1 MILLYSLLRSTLV
14 FAVTM
19 GAATTPLLCFAQ
31 KSQNYPSKPIRIVT
45 ASAASQTDIVTRL
58 IGDKMSDGFGQPVV
72 IENRA
77 GAGGTIG
84 ALVVARATADGYT
97 LLLQSSQFAI
107 RAAIQPNLPY
117 DSQRDFT
124 GITQIGYSTQVL
136 IVSPSFAVKSAKEF
150 IAWAQAR
157 PDQMLFSTSGAGTG
171 THMDIERFRFAAG
184 IKARHV
190 AFKTTSE
197 SMIEVVAGRT
207 HFAAAPLG
215 PALPL
220 IKDGKLMALV
230 VFTPQRSPLLP
241 DTPAMAE
248 VLPGYQR
255 DGSYGLM
262 APAKTPRPILH
273 QLAKEVARIVALP
286 DIKER
291 MRIMGFVPATS
302 TPEEYD
308 KILRAEIE
316 TFTKVARLVGLR
328 TQ

>member
-1 MILLYSLLRSTLV
+1 MNFVYALLRSTLV
-14 FAVTM
+14 IAVTTA
-19 GAATTPLLCFAQ
+19 AATTPVLCFAQ
-31 KSQNYPSKPIRIVT
+31 KSQNYPNKPIRIVT

-58 IGDKMSDGFGQPVV
+58 IGDKMSAGFGQPVV

-77 GAGGTIG
+77 GAGGAIG
-84 ALVVARATADGYT
+84 ANVVAKATADGYT

-117 DSQRDFT
+117 DSQRDFA

-136 IVSPSFAVKSAKEF
+136 IVSPALAMRSAKEF

-171 THMDIERFRFAAG
+171 THMDVERFRFAAG

-190 AFKTTSE
+190 AFKATSE

-215 PALPL
+215 PALAL
-220 IKDGKLMALV
+220 IKDGKLMALA

-273 QLAKEVARIVALP
+273 QLAKEVARIVELP
-286 DIKER
+286 DVKER

-302 TPEEYD
+302 TPEEHD
-308 KILRAEIE
+308 KIRRAEIE
-316 TFTKVARLVGLR
+316 TFTKVARQVGLR

>member
-1 MILLYSLLRSTLV
+1 M
-14 FAVTM
+14 
-19 GAATTPLLCFAQ
+19 LCLAQ
-31 KSQNYPSKPIRIVT
+31 KNQNYPSKPIRIVS

-58 IGDKMSDGFGQPVV
+58 IGSKMADSLGQPVV

-77 GAGGTIG
+77 GAGGAIG
-84 ALVVARATADGYT
+84 ANIVARATPDGYT

-107 RAAIQPNLPY
+107 RAAIHANLPY
-117 DSQRDFT
+117 DSHKDFA
-124 GITQIGYSTQVL
+124 GVTQIGFSTQVL
-136 IVSPSFAVKSAKEF
+136 IVSPSLAVKSAKDF
-150 IAWAQAR
+150 IAYAHAR

-171 THMDIERFRFAAG
+171 THMDVERFRFAAG

-190 AFKTTSE
+190 AFKATSE

-220 IKDGKLMALV
+220 IKDGKLMALA

-241 DTPAMAE
+241 DAPAMAE

-262 APAKTPRPILH
+262 APAGTPRPILR
-273 QLAKEVARIVALP
+273 QLAQEVRRILELP

-308 KILRAEIE
+308 KIRRAEIE
-316 TFTKVARLVGLR
+316 TFTRVAKLVGLR
-328 TQ
+328 AQ